1 MTRDTETCS
10 DILVLEERH
19 MISLLMYIA
28 DNDGCSRTEIYRDV
42 ARS

>member
-1 MTRDTETCS
+1 MS
-10 DILVLEERH
+10 FLSIFEERH